1 MARIVN
7 ETEYAVRRNAI
18 LDTAR
23 RLVATKGYEQMAIQD
38 ILDDLQISKGAF
50 YHYFDSKPALLEAV
64 IERLGDEAEPLFQTI
79 VDDPQLSALAK
90 LQGVFATLGR
100 WKVAQRPFMLEL
112 LRVWYT
118 DENAIVR
125 QKMRAILIQRVAPL
139 YATIIRQGIAE
150 GVFTT
155 SYPDQMGSVVLCLL
169 QDLAD
174 ALAGPLLAVE
184 PHPDDLR
191 RSEHI
196 VAAYTDALERVL
208 GCPPGSLALMD
219 NGMLREWFG
228 SLKATA

>member
-7 ETEYAVRRNAI
+7 KSEYAVRRNAI
-18 LDTAR
+18 LDAAR
-23 RLVATKGYEQMAIQD
+23 RLIATKGYEQMAIQD

-50 YHYFDSKPALLEAV
+50 YHYFDSKSALLEAV
-64 IERLGDEAEPLFQTI
+64 IERLGEEAEPLFLTI
-79 VDDPQLSALAK
+79 VGDPQLSALAK
-90 LQGVFATLGR
+90 LERIFITVGR
-100 WKVAQRPFMLEL
+100 WKAAQKPFMLEL

-125 QKMRAILIQRVAPL
+125 QKVRAIGIQRVAPL

-155 SYPDQMGSVVLCLL
+155 AYPEQMGRIVLFLL

-174 ALAGPLLAVE
+174 ALAGLLLAVE

-191 RSEHI
+191 RSERI

-208 GCPPGSLALMD
+208 GCPPGSLVLMD
-219 NGMLREWFG
+219 DGMLREWFG

>member
-18 LDTAR
+18 LDAAR
-23 RLVATKGYEQMAIQD
+23 RLIATKGYEQMAIQD
-38 ILDDLQISKGAF
+38 ILDDLRISKGAF
-50 YHYFDSKPALLEAV
+50 YHYFDSKSALLEAV
-64 IERLGDEAEPLFQTI
+64 IERLGEEAEPLIQTI

-90 LQGVFATLGR
+90 LQRIFITVGR
-100 WKVAQRPFMLEL
+100 WKTAQKPFMLEL

-125 QKMRAILIQRVAPL
+125 QKVHAIGIQRVAPL

-150 GVFTT
+150 GIFTT
-155 SYPDQMGSVVLCLL
+155 SYPDQMGRIVMCLL

-174 ALAGPLLAVE
+174 ALAGLLLAVE

-191 RSEHI
+191 RSQRI

-208 GCPPGSLALMD
+208 GCPQGSLALMD
-219 NGMLREWFG
+219 DGMLREWVC
-228 SLKATA
+228 SARDAA

>member
-1 MARIVN
+1 MARIIN

-18 LDTAR
+18 LDAAR

-38 ILDDLQISKGAF
+38 ILDDLRISKGAF
-50 YHYFDSKPALLEAV
+50 YHYFDSKSALLEAV
-64 IERLGDEAEPLFQTI
+64 IERLGEEAEPLFLTI

-90 LQGVFATLGR
+90 LERIFITVGR
-100 WKVAQRPFMLEL
+100 WKAAQKPFMLEL

-125 QKMRAILIQRVAPL
+125 QKVRAIGIQRVAPL

-155 SYPDQMGSVVLCLL
+155 SYPEQMGRIVLFLL

-174 ALAGPLLAVE
+174 AFAGLLLAVE

-191 RSEHI
+191 RSERI

-208 GCPPGSLALMD
+208 GCPPGSLVLMD
-219 NGMLREWFG
+219 DGMLREWVC
-228 SLKATA
+228 SARDAA

>member
-18 LDTAR
+18 LDAAR

-38 ILDDLQISKGAF
+38 ILDDLRISKGAF
-50 YHYFDSKPALLEAV
+50 YHYFDSKSALLEAM
-64 IERLGDEAEPLFQTI
+64 IERLGEEAEPLFLTI
-79 VDDPQLSALAK
+79 VGDPQLSALAK
-90 LQGVFATLGR
+90 LQRIFITVGR
-100 WKVAQRPFMLEL
+100 WKTAQKPFMLEL

-125 QKMRAILIQRVAPL
+125 QKVHAIGVQRVAPL

-155 SYPDQMGSVVLCLL
+155 SYPEQMGRIVMFLL

-174 ALAGPLLAVE
+174 ALAGLLLAVE

-191 RSEHI
+191 RSERI

-208 GCPPGSLALMD
+208 GCPKGSLVLMD
-219 NGMLREWFG
+219 DGMLREWVC
-228 SLKATA
+228 SARDAA